1 MAGNIIVIKMSADN
15 ADSEKD
21 MMMMFCCAGCGTP
34 EVDDIKLKQCAACD
48 LVRYCSDTCQKD
60 HRLQHKNE
68 CKKRAAELRDE
79 ILFKQPESSHL
90 GDCPICCLPLP
101 LDPRNFLM
109 NPCCT
114 KTICIGCNFANQKRE
129 FQAGKKENLCP
140 FCRTP
145 LTTTDEGSEL
155 HLKKRAEANDPIGL
169 FKMGDICCHRGEHE
183 RSIEYFTR
191 AAGLGV
197 AISHCVL
204 ANAYQN
210 GQGVERDEKR
220 AINHW
225 EEAAIGGHPGARF
238 NLGAIEEHNRRA
250 DGSQADRAV
259 RHYIIAANLG
269 HDGSLEQLKK
279 LYPLGLVSKEDFA
292 ATLRA
297 HKNVVDETKS
307 KQREEAEAANFYSI

>member
-1 MAGNIIVIKMSADN
+1 MMSGGEESDDKVVIM
-15 ADSEKD
+15 
-21 MMMMFCCAGCGTP
+21 CCASCGITAN
-34 EVDDIKLKQCAACD
+34 DDIKLKKCTACKC
-48 LVRYCSDTCQKD
+48 VRYCGVKCQKE
-60 HRLQHKNE
+60 HRPQHKKE
-68 CKKRAAELRDE
+68 CKKRAAEIRDE
-79 ILFKQPESSHL
+79 LLFKQPESSHL

-279 LYPLGLVSKEDFA
+279 LYPLGLVSKDEFA

-297 HKNVVDETKS
+297 HKDAVDETKS
-307 KQREEAEAANFYSI
+307 KQRDEAEAANFYSI